1 VTKSG
6 SFFSYG
12 ELRLGQ
18 GRNNTKQYLGENPE
32 LAQEIE
38 SKIFSLLGVDR
49 KPRPI
54 AAVPDAPED
63 EAAEVA
69 EVAEPEP
76 EAKAA

>member
-1 VTKSG
+1 MTKSG

-18 GRNNTKQYLGENPE
+18 GRNNTKQYLAENPE

-54 AAVPDAPED
+54 AAVPDPET
-63 EAAEVA
+63 AEEPA
-69 EVAEPEP
+69 EIAEP